1 MFLFWIHKNILHICI
16 KQEEILR
23 NNFYFIFNILC
34 FISILNLESKHIS
47 SCFVNINLFIT
58 IEYIQLF
65 LEDSLNFHINEMKK
79 LHVSNHFKKETF
91 LPSIL
96 QLSIF
101 FIHYLRGKLLNNRVF
116 VPNFGIACVSTI
128 LIVKTS
134 FQISFESSCI

>member
-47 SCFVNINLFIT
+47 FCFVNINLFIT

-65 LEDSLNFHINEMKK
+65 LEDSFNFHINEMKK
-79 LHVSNHFKKETF
+79 LHIITRIE
-91 LPSIL
+91 
-96 QLSIF
+96 
-101 FIHYLRGKLLNNRVF
+101 
-116 VPNFGIACVSTI
+116 
-128 LIVKTS
+128 S
-134 FQISFESSCI
+134 F